1 MKLKFLQLLEQL
13 SEAHLHQISWYLDL
27 FFGRYAYFF
36 EGYRICQKSDKYWI
50 NQESLWLK
58 GPQVGNMFTS
68 VEVPK
73 FGFEMIF
80 KHDMKRVQG
89 HLIEECSLHTFGT
102 QDRDQD
108 QTQDEDEV

>member
-1 MKLKFLQLLEQL
+1 METCLQV
-13 SEAHLHQISWYLDL
+13 
-27 FFGRYAYFF
+27 F
-36 EGYRICQKSDKYWI
+36 
-50 NQESLWLK
+50 
-58 GPQVGNMFTS
+58 
-68 VEVPK
+68 EVPK